1 MTKEPTTVEKMRGLP
16 WGIAFDTANSV
27 YCQLTILGSLFVLY
41 LNELGLNKTQ
51 IGALLSLFPFT
62 ALLALVIA
70 PAVARWGYKRTFLTF
85 YGGRKAINAFLLL
98 VPWVLVTFGHEAVVT
113 YVIVVVAIFAVSRAI
128 AMTAITP
135 WQQEYIP
142 NSVRGKYAATSKIF
156 SSLASFLAIT
166 VTGYVI
172 GDAPDLN
179 RFTILMAAGLV
190 FGVVAV
196 WSVSHLPG
204 GAPVKP
210 AGKKARRKTVFA
222 VARDWI
228 AGLGQRPVKRK
239 VKKTQRGDMLAA
251 LRDRSFVLYILG
263 IGLFTLATGPLGSFL
278 PLFMREEVGLSSGN
292 VVLLQTG
299 GLLGGLLSSYLWGWA
314 ADRYGSKPVMLS
326 GVYARVILP
335 VFWLLMPRQS
345 VWSLYVALG
354 IAFLAGVSDMGW
366 AIGSGRLLFVSI
378 VPPEKRTGYLALRY
392 AWVGIVGGMGRLVSG
407 WVLDYSAALAGQR
420 FLFLTLDPYTVLFV
434 AGLVLSAAS
443 LALFRGVRADSSIT
457 TGEFAGMFL
466 RGNPLQAL
474 GSLVRFYR
482 AKNER
487 DAITVTERLGQTQS
501 PLTVD
506 ELLEALSDPRFYV
519 RFEAIVSISRRG
531 PDERLVDA
539 LVEVLR
545 GDEPALSVIAAWA
558 LGRMGD
564 RRAIEP
570 LREGL
575 DARYR
580 SIRAHCVRSL
590 GSLEDAEVTPVL
602 LERLAGETDEGLK
615 LAYASA
621 LGQLEADEAVG
632 ELLTLLRVCSSPD
645 AQMEV
650 ALALARIVGDEH
662 NFIQFL
668 RQVRGEV
675 GTAASQSV
683 TALKKKICEYQVDG
697 EADLLTTLD
706 SCAEALAQDD
716 LEQGMALFC
725 NVIHLAPTE
734 ELSEACV
741 QILNDCAERLDEF
754 GAERLEYVILALHT
768 MHVGFSQRQGNIFA
782 RAFSIGGVDSD

>member
-70 PAVARWGYKRTFLTF
+70 PAIARWGYKRTFLIF
-85 YGGRKAINAFLLL
+85 YGGRKVINAFLLL
-98 VPWVLVTFGHEAVVT
+98 VPWILLTFGHGVVVT
-113 YVIVVVAIFAVSRAI
+113 YVIVVVAVFSISRSI

-142 NSVRGKYAATSKIF
+142 NSVRGKYAATSSIF
-156 SSLASFLAIT
+156 SGLANFLAIT
-166 VTGYVI
+166 VAGYVI
-172 GDAPDLN
+172 GDTPDLN

-190 FGVVAV
+190 SGVVAV
-196 WSVSHLPG
+196 WSVSHIPG
-204 GAPVKP
+204 GAPVKSTR
-210 AGKKARRKTVFA
+210 KKVRRGNA
-222 VARDWI
+222 LAAARDWI
-228 AGLGQRPVKRK
+228 SGLGQRS
-239 VKKTQRGDMLAA
+239 VKKDVKTQHGDMLVA
-251 LRDRSFVLYILG
+251 LRDRSFLLYIFG
-263 IGLFTLATGPLGSFL
+263 IGLFALATGPLGSFL

-292 VVLLQTG
+292 VVMLQTG

-378 VPPEKRTGYLALRY
+378 VPPEKRTGYMAVRY
-392 AWVGIVGGMGRLVSG
+392 AWMGIVGGVGNLIGGR
-407 WVLDYSAALAGQR
+407 VLDYFAAIAGQR
-420 FLFLTLDPYTVLFV
+420 FLFLTLDSYTVLFV

-443 LALFRGVRADSSIT
+443 IVLLRGVRADSRVT

-466 RGNPLQAL
+466 RGNPLRAL
-474 GSLVRFYR
+474 ESLVRFYR
-482 AKNER
+482 AKDER
-487 DAITVTERLGQTQS
+487 DAIAVTERLGQTHS

-506 ELLEALSDPRFYV
+506 ELIDTLADPRFYV
-519 RFEAIVSISRRG
+519 RFEAIVSIARRG
-531 PDERLVDA
+531 PDERLVAA

-558 LGRMGD
+558 LGRLGD

-570 LREGL
+570 LRAGL

-580 SIRAHCVRSL
+580 SVQAHCVRSL
-590 GSLEDAEVTPVL
+590 GSLEDVESAPVL
-602 LERLAGETDEGLK
+602 LKRLASETDDGLK

-621 LGQLEADEAVG
+621 LGQLRVEEAVG
-632 ELLTLLRVCSSPD
+632 ELLALLRASKSRDV
-645 AQMEV
+645 QMEV

-662 NFIQFL
+662 GFIQLL
-668 RQVRGEV
+668 RQMRGEA
-675 GTAASQSV
+675 GTAMSQNV
-683 TALKKKICEYQVDG
+683 TALKKKLGECRVDG
-697 EADLLTTLD
+697 EVDLPAMLD
-706 SCAEALAQDD
+706 RCAETLAQQDI
-716 LEQGMALFC
+716 EQGVALIGSIAC
-725 NVIHLAPTE
+725 LLPSE
-734 ELSEACV
+734 DLSDACAE
-741 QILNDCAERLDEF
+741 ILQDCAECLEEF

-768 MHVGFSQRQGNIFA
+768 MHVGFSQRQGSLIA
-782 RAFSIGGVDSD
+782 RAFSIGGLDSN